1 MSTSTCSVHCCM
13 VSILKNVVFLQ
24 PLKEVNQEPAA
35 MSDSTVKDKFT
46 ELSKAMS
53 EQLVDFLMVCNHQHT
68 PALMLYQIT
77 LNVTPGLCIA
87 DSCDVCQ
94 IRCVGSAHHTSDF
107 SLYFKSLHLSSIP
120 LPAAMQSQ
128 STTLR
133 MMKHG
138 TDLSAAS
145 CNAVLSCLQ
154 AHGTCIKVS
163 FIGTQPEKQGQ
174 GLGGQLI
181 RAVSMRDNQPQQTW
195 ICCCWCLSLLF
206 CMLWHLFTIALHMSA
221 CYALLYLHSCLR
233 MYAIPYSALL
243 CCSDIIATSR
253 HNTLY
258 RLLQSVFQPDRLGS
272 AAD

>member
-1 MSTSTCSVHCCM
+1 MCTRSD
-13 VSILKNVVFLQ
+13 VSISHIVRLCCRSPQSFGS
-24 PLKEVNQEPAA
+24 
-35 MSDSTVKDKFT
+35 SDS
-46 ELSKAMS
+46 
-53 EQLVDFLMVCNHQHT
+53 LVT
-68 PALMLYQIT
+68 T
-77 LNVTPGLCIA
+77 T
-87 DSCDVCQ
+87 
-94 IRCVGSAHHTSDF
+94 
-107 SLYFKSLHLSSIP
+107 
-120 LPAAMQSQ
+120 QSQ
-128 STTLR
+128 RTIMSN
-133 MMKHG
+133 MKHSTDPG
-138 TDLSAAS
+138 TAS
-145 CNAVLSCLQ
+145 CNAALSCLQ

-181 RAVSMRDNQPQQTW
+181 RAVSMRDNQHQQTW

-258 RLLQSVFQPDRLGS
+258 RLLQSVLQPDRLGS